1 MPMANRII
9 RLWSAC
15 SMRDTAYENRETFD
29 RGLEVLWCSDPHVLD
44 QADKQ
49 ALIMPLLSWLDQ
61 HHRSACPAYERVARL
76 GFGSQPASRLEDLP
90 YLAVRLF
97 KLLSLKSVDDSEI
110 FKTLQSSGTTG
121 QSPAR
126 VFLDRHTS
134 QLQSKGLVKIL
145 QGSIGKARLPMLIV
159 DSPAVLKDR
168 KLYTARG
175 AGIQGL
181 SFFGRDHTYALDE
194 AMQPDWKA
202 INGFMEQY
210 AGQPVLVFG
219 FTYVVWLHLILALE
233 AEGRAL
239 NLDQGILLHS
249 GGWKKL
255 EDQKVG
261 HDEFMQRAQQSLG
274 VQQVTNF
281 YGMAEQVGSVFV
293 ECEQGH
299 LHAPVFADIVVRNP
313 YDLTP
318 SAVGEAGLL
327 QVLSVLPF
335 SYPGHSLLTED
346 RGVFL
351 GEDDCA
357 CGRKGRYFQVLGRMP
372 RAEVRGCS
380 DTHQGGL

>member
-1 MPMANRII
+1 M
-9 RLWSAC
+9 S
-15 SMRDTAYENRETFD
+15 DTTFEDGETFD
-29 RGLEVLWCSDPHVLD
+29 RGLEALWSADPYVLS

-49 ALIMPLLSWLDQ
+49 ALIIPLLSWLDR
-61 HHRSACPAYERVARL
+61 HHRSACPEYERVARQ
-76 GFGSQPASRLEDLP
+76 GFDSEPASGLEDLP

-97 KLLSLKSVDDSEI
+97 KLLSLKSVDDGEI

-126 VFLDRHTS
+126 VFLDRRTS

-145 QGSIGKARLPMLIV
+145 QGVVGKARLPMLIV

-168 KLYTARG
+168 SLYTARG

-194 AMQPDWKA
+194 TMQPDWEA
-202 INGFMEQY
+202 IDGFLEKY

-219 FTYVVWLHLILALE
+219 FTYIVWLHLILALE
-233 AEGRAL
+233 AEGRSLGLAE
-239 NLDQGILLHS
+239 GVLLHS

-261 HDEFMQRAQQSLG
+261 HDEFRNRTQRSLG

-281 YGMAEQVGSVFV
+281 YGMAEQVGSIFV

-299 LHAPVFADIVVRNP
+299 LHAPVFADVVVRSTEGLGP
-313 YDLTP
+313 LP
-318 SAVGEAGLL
+318 VGQPGLL

-346 RGVFL
+346 RGVLL
-351 GEDDCA
+351 GEDDCP
-357 CGRKGRYFQVLGRMP
+357 CGRKGRYFQVLGRLP